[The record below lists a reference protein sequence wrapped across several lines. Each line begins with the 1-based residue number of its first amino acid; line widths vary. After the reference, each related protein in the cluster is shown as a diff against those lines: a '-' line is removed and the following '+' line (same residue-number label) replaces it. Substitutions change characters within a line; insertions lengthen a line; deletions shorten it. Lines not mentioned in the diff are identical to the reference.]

1 MSTVIGS
8 RMVNGAGVKYHSMG
22 SGAVRNVTF
31 AVVGHVGH
39 ALVNNIASA
48 IRGSG
53 HLLTGEGRRKAHKK
67 VGRPKRVGRPKK
79 VVHRKKRYFFFQI
92 NSFKNN
98 LINY

>member
-22 SGAVRNVTF
+22 SGAVRNVTS

-39 ALVNNIASA
+39 ALVNKIASA

-53 HLLTGEGRRKAHKK
+53 YLLTE
-67 VGRPKRVGRPKK
+67 
-79 VVHRKKRYFFFQI
+79 
-92 NSFKNN
+92 
-98 LINY
+98 